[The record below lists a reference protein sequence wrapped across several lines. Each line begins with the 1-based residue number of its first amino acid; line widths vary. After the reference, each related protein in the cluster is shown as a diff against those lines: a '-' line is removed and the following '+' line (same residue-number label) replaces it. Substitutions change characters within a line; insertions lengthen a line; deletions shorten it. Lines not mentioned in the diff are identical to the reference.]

1 MPNFGGLTDREA
13 AIDAIVRFVV
23 SLDNGD
29 SELCSSALI
38 EDAVMILDFA
48 KTSQT
53 YDPIQGRKS
62 IADLLMSS
70 VGRPLDTT
78 HSATN
83 IRCFVDGDTA
93 ELTCCV
99 LAQHFRG
106 GEGPSPEFQDF
117 SFWGNEYKATMV
129 RDGELWKASKL
140 TITPTWSFGKP
151 EVMKVAK

>member
-1 MPNFGGLTDREA
+1 MPNAGGLTDREA
-13 AIDAIVRFVV
+13 AIDTIIRFVV

-29 SELCSSALI
+29 GELCGSAVTQ
-38 EDAVMILDFA
+38 DALMILDFA
-48 KTSQT
+48 KTGTQR
-53 YDPIQGRKS
+53 DPVRGKEAIV
-62 IADLLMSS
+62 DLLMSN

-106 GEGPSPEFQDF
+106 GEGPNPGFQDF
-117 SFWGNEYKATMV
+117 SFWGNEYKATIV
-129 RDGELWKASKL
+129 REGDLWKANKII
-140 TITPTWSFGKP
+140 ITPTWTFGKP
-151 EVMKVAK
+151 EVMKVQ